1 MRFQCSH
8 CLGVLAIEDA
18 EAGEPVACGY
28 CGSVVLVPATRLS
41 PHSVIGD
48 FVIQATIGRGE
59 MGTVFQA
66 RQLSLDRPVAL
77 RVLHDRFCDDP
88 EYLAEF
94 ARTAHAAA
102 LLNHPNIVRVHAA
115 GDDDGVH
122 FMAVELV
129 RGSTLGQ
136 VLEHS
141 GSIVP
146 ERVLEIAT
154 AVAGALDFAR
164 TSREL
169 VHGAVRPANIVL
181 HEQGHAGLVDF
192 GLARPALDWL
202 TTSDE
207 PVQSAPQ
214 YMAPEQVAGAL
225 PDHAG
230 DLYGLGAALYHAVT
244 GRPPYSGATAR
255 ATAEKHFREPLT
267 SPREVVPGL
276 PPALATV
283 IEVLLAKRPQHRYA
297 SAAELLADLHR
308 ARQGEAPAKNVHPDA
323 QVPLELPDKSARA
336 APAGSRASGARRR
349 LKRTPV
355 GAADAA
361 GTDAPPSPAGGPSEG
376 EPPEPGEAPEVSV
389 PSKRTGLR
397 LAVALLFVLLAAAVG
412 FGLWFRRRSPPGPGA
427 TAADRA
433 RSARPGLQTSKAQGP
448 AAEIRA
454 LLARRAPPK
463 EVLAKLAA
471 FERDHPGSSET
482 AAALRREAADVIEQE
497 VREQRARRHDAELA
511 EWQKR
516 AALLR
521 EQARKAAE
529 ERVRRE
535 QAAAEERRRRLEEER
550 KAALREKKAR
560 QLAKTKE
567 ELRWKAVELCR
578 KHRFA
583 DARALFAALTEADD
597 PDARAWAKAKQA
609 CIDLAEKA
617 FRVVA
622 GSGDKLKGERLAVPK
637 RTGKGR
643 IDYIS
648 GDDISIVF
656 AKKVFNDKGE
666 ELGERIIDR
675 VHLPLNDVPE
685 AVFWELCRTAWE
697 KDHDDPADLLEM
709 FGAYLLSRGRYLA
722 DARRNLIQSGK
733 PEVTAPLI
741 EELDVMA
748 GELRRQE
755 WNTHWKRVTLLRR
768 NGNMKGVRQYLD
780 WLKLHYPKEYEA
792 HARDVRE
799 TLQDQ

>member
-41 PHSVIGD
+41 PHSVVGD
-48 FVIQATIGRGE
+48 FVIQAPIGRGE
-59 MGTVFQA
+59 MGTVFLA
-66 RQLSLDRPVAL
+66 HQLSLDRPVAF
-77 RVLHDRFCDDP
+77 RALHDRFCDDP

-94 ARTAHAAA
+94 ARTAHSAA
-102 LLNHPNIVRVHAA
+102 LLNHPNIVQVYAS
-115 GDDDGVH
+115 GEEDGVH

-129 RGSTLGQ
+129 RGRTLGQ

-146 ERVLEIAT
+146 DRVLEIAA
-154 AVAGALDFAR
+154 AVAAALDFAW
-164 TSREL
+164 SNREL
-169 VHGAVRPANIVL
+169 VHGAVRPVNIVL

-207 PVQSAPQ
+207 SVQGAPQ
-214 YMAPEQVAGAL
+214 YMAPEQIIGGR
-225 PDHAG
+225 PDPAG

-244 GRPPYSGATAR
+244 GRPPYSGPTTR
-255 ATAEKHFREPLT
+255 VTVEKHLTEPLT
-267 SPREVVPGL
+267 PPREVAPGL

-283 IEVLLAKRPQHRYA
+283 IEALLAKRPPHRYA

-308 ARQGEAPAKNVHPDA
+308 VRQGEAPVKEVHPDA
-323 QVPLELPDKSARA
+323 QAPLALPGKSAA
-336 APAGSRASGARRR
+336 AARASGTRRR
-349 LKRTPV
+349 LRRTS
-355 GAADAA
+355 AAEPTASDAGVA
-361 GTDAPPSPAGGPSEG
+361 ETGAPP
-376 EPPEPGEAPEVSV
+376 PPGVEHLEADEAPEVSAA
-389 PSKRTGLR
+389 SKRTGLR
-397 LAVALLFVLLAAAVG
+397 LAVVLLFVLLAAGIG
-412 FGLWFRRRSPPGPGA
+412 FGLWFLRRSPERPGA
-427 TAADRA
+427 TAAGRA
-433 RSARPGLQTSKAQGP
+433 RSSRARAQAAKAQGP
-448 AAEIRA
+448 AAEIRS
-454 LLARRAPPK
+454 LLARHAAPK
-463 EVLAKLAA
+463 EVLARLAA
-471 FERDHPGSSET
+471 FERDYPDSGET

-497 VREQRARRHDAELA
+497 VREQRARRHEAELA

-516 AALLR
+516 ATLLR

-535 QAAAEERRRRLEEER
+535 QAAAEERRRRREEER
-550 KAALREKKAR
+550 RAALREKKAR
-560 QLAKTKE
+560 ELAKARE
-567 ELRWKAVELCR
+567 NLRWKAVELCR

-583 DARALFAALTEADD
+583 DARALFVPLVEADD
-597 PDARAWAKAKQA
+597 PETRAWAKAKQT

-617 FRVVA
+617 FKLVA
-622 GSGDKLKGERLAVPK
+622 GSGNKLKGERLAVPK

-648 GDDISIVF
+648 TDDISIVF
-656 AKKVFNDKGE
+656 AQKVFNDKGE
-666 ELGERIIDR
+666 ELGERIVDR
-675 VHLPLNDVPE
+675 VHLPLTDVPE

-733 PEVTAPLI
+733 PEATAPLI

-755 WNTHWKRVTLLRR
+755 WNAHWKRVVLLRR

-780 WLKLHYPKEYEA
+780 WLKLHYPKEYEE
-792 HARDVRE
+792 HARDIRE